1 MKEDY
6 VDFECAK
13 MLVELDYPQKIM
25 KIFGFNYYNGE
36 GKFNGNV
43 IRDLINGTKTSIS
56 APTLYQ
62 AQKFLREKYSKFITV
77 EDDKEWGKYS
87 AIVKTKVEALNGSA
101 LYLDGFTIFNTP
113 EQALLEGIKETC
125 KYLLDGK

>member
-1 MKEDY
+1 MNEDY

-43 IRDLINGTKTSIS
+43 ISDLTKGTKTSIS

-62 AQKFLREKYSKFITV
+62 AQKFLRERYNKFITV

-87 AIVKTKVEALNGSA
+87 AIVKTKVESLNGSA
-101 LYLDGFTIFNTP
+101 SYLDGFTIFNTP
-113 EQALLEGIKETC
+113 EQSLLEGVKETC